1 MLRQL
6 SEVEKHVCFS
16 AKTYRSCQVWP
27 KIRGCS
33 MKKSDIKT
41 SDASKS
47 LDDRL
52 AALDEK
58 LDSREKAEEAKKKS
72 AKSDMTG
79 FGAALKL
86 SSEFISAILVGA
98 GIGYLIDRLAGTL
111 PWGMIFFLLLGFAAG
126 VVNVMRAAG
135 KMSDPYQSGPSMPR
149 HKKDSQ
155 HNAGHDDMY
164 DDDED

>member
-1 MLRQL
+1 
-6 SEVEKHVCFS
+6 
-16 AKTYRSCQVWP
+16 
-27 KIRGCS
+27 
-33 MKKSDIKT
+33 MKKPDINT
-41 SDASKS
+41 SNASKS

-58 LDSREKAEEAKKKS
+58 LESRQKAEKVKKLG
-72 AKSDMTG
+72 AKSNMTG
-79 FGAALKL
+79 FGSALKM

-98 GIGYLIDRLAGTL
+98 GIGYLIDRLIGTL
-111 PWGMIFFLLLGFAAG
+111 PWGMIFFLLLGFVAG

-149 HKKDSQ
+149 HNKGSQ
-155 HNAGHDDMY
+155 NSTDHDDMY

>member
-1 MLRQL
+1 
-6 SEVEKHVCFS
+6 
-16 AKTYRSCQVWP
+16 
-27 KIRGCS
+27 

-41 SDASKS
+41 SDVSKS

-52 AALDEK
+52 ATLDEK
-58 LDSREKAEEAKKKS
+58 LETREKIEEAKKQKP
-72 AKSDMTG
+72 KSDMSG
-79 FGAALKL
+79 FGAGLKL

-98 GIGYLIDRLAGTL
+98 GIGYLIDRLVGTL

-155 HNAGHDDMY
+155 HQKGQDDLY

>member
-1 MLRQL
+1 
-6 SEVEKHVCFS
+6 
-16 AKTYRSCQVWP
+16 
-27 KIRGCS
+27 
-33 MKKSDIKT
+33 MKKPNIKT

-58 LDSREKAEEAKKKS
+58 LDSREKAEEAKKHS
-72 AKSDMTG
+72 AKSDMSG
-79 FGAALKL
+79 FGAGLKL

-98 GIGYLIDRLAGTL
+98 GIGYLIDRLLGTL
-111 PWGMIFFLLLGFAAG
+111 PWGMIFFLLLGFVAG

-149 HKKDSQ
+149 HKKDSHQ
-155 HNAGHDDMY
+155 NTDQNDMY
-164 DDDED
+164 DDDDD